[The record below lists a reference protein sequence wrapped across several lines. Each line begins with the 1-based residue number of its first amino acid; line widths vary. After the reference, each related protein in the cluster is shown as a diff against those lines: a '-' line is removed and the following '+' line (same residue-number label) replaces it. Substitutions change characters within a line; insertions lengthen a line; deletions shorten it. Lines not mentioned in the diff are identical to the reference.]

1 MSLLKVE
8 INVSLPWVSML
19 WLLWWYKHQ
28 LTCCVCAN
36 LYFLGNFE
44 GMYSCHVWCS
54 LFWQDIKLCW
64 KPCFSGAVPWSREAV
79 SWALVLHLAQIKLS
93 FILIIDWL
101 LIIYMNR
108 SPTRC
113 NLWDFFFPLLSVILR
128 GSFTLLQVSMV
139 CFLEVLSWWWLSSNE
154 SD

>member
-54 LFWQDIKLCW
+54 LFWWDIKLCW

-79 SWALVLHLAQIKLS
+79 SWALVLHLAQVKLP
-93 FILIIDWL
+93 FILKKEK
-101 LIIYMNR
+101 R
-108 SPTRC
+108 KKKKKQP
-113 NLWDFFFPLLSVILR
+113 R
-128 GSFTLLQVSMV
+128 GKKTYNVYVQDNKVRITTYFQIENKNANQKRMTS
-139 CFLEVLSWWWLSSNE
+139 
-154 SD
+154 